1 MLKLSFCARHY
12 TEVNFIKRKTFTMHF
27 KNSYVGQMDYK
38 KKILLEFENENWTKP
53 ESLVWHCYLT
63 RSEWGRILKLSTG
76 VQVGSE
82 SPLSNLTNGS
92 STGSLK
98 GAGRPSA
105 KRTQQQQQSLAEEC
119 VALDSNSPVVV
130 TGVNPLDSVVPWDAL
145 GWQQRALGSS
155 PKKASSSSLSL
166 LGSQDCSR

>member
-1 MLKLSFCARHY
+1 M
-12 TEVNFIKRKTFTMHF
+12 NFIKRTIFPMHF
-27 KNSYVGQMDYK
+27 KNSYVRQLDY

-53 ESLVWHCYLT
+53 ESLVWPCYLIH
-63 RSEWGRILKLSTG
+63 SEWVRILKLSTG

-82 SPLSNLTNGS
+82 SPLSNVTNGS
-92 STGSLK
+92 NTGSLK

-105 KRTQQQQQSLAEEC
+105 KRMQQQQHSLAEDC
-119 VALDSNSPVVV
+119 VALDSNSSAVI

>member
-1 MLKLSFCARHY
+1 MR
-12 TEVNFIKRKTFTMHF
+12 F
-27 KNSYVGQMDYK
+27 KNSYVGQLHYK
-38 KKILLEFENENWTKP
+38 KFLLEFENENWTKP
-53 ESLVWHCYLT
+53 ESLVWPCCLIH
-63 RSEWGRILKLSTG
+63 SEWVRILKLSTG

-105 KRTQQQQQSLAEEC
+105 KRIQQQQSLAEDC
-119 VALDSNSPVVV
+119 VALDSNSSVVI
-130 TGVNPLDSVVPWDAL
+130 TSVNPLDSAVPWDAL

>member
-1 MLKLSFCARHY
+1 M
-12 TEVNFIKRKTFTMHF
+12 
-27 KNSYVGQMDYK
+27 
-38 KKILLEFENENWTKP
+38 
-53 ESLVWHCYLT
+53 
-63 RSEWGRILKLSTG
+63 
-76 VQVGSE
+76 QVGSE
-82 SPLSNLTNGS
+82 SPLSSLTNGS

-105 KRTQQQQQSLAEEC
+105 KRTQQQQQQSLAEDC
-119 VALDSNSPVVV
+119 VVLDSSSSVVI
-130 TGVNPLDSVVPWDAL
+130 TGVNPIDSAVPWDAL

>member
-1 MLKLSFCARHY
+1 M
-12 TEVNFIKRKTFTMHF
+12 
-27 KNSYVGQMDYK
+27 
-38 KKILLEFENENWTKP
+38 
-53 ESLVWHCYLT
+53 
-63 RSEWGRILKLSTG
+63 
-76 VQVGSE
+76 QVGSE

-98 GAGRPSA
+98 GAGRPPA
-105 KRTQQQQQSLAEEC
+105 KRMQQQQQSLAEDC
-119 VALDSNSPVVV
+119 VVLDSNSSVVV
-130 TGVNPLDSVVPWDAL
+130 TGVNPLDSAVPWDAL